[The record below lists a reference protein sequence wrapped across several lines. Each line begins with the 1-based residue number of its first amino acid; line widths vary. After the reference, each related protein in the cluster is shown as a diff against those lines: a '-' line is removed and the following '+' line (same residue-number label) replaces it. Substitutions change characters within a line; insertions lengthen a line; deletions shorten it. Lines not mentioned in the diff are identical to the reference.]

1 MRFHVILESATGGVL
16 EKKLF
21 LKMTI
26 QKKAIKI
33 FTSSNAF
40 FKDFNF
46 KLEVYFQNRFQWAAS
61 IMCLFIFYFFFFQV
75 FFILFKKFST
85 KSNPNLSYKNNI
97 IYTN

>member
-46 KLEVYFQNRFQWAAS
+46 KLERLLSKQVSVGCFHYV
-61 IMCLFIFYFFFFQV
+61 FIHFLLLFFQV
-75 FFILFKKFST
+75 FFILF
-85 KSNPNLSYKNNI
+85 
-97 IYTN
+97 